1 MANCAIC
8 YWLFV
13 GAVNELII
21 LESTLVGV
29 RRLGAEIVWRTFLSG
44 IDIWA
49 PEGRI
54 EGAVRLFKICS
65 LVSGCSFF
73 SSVFFTRDAAYHTSN
88 TKMAMVI
95 IIIASI
101 MFLDTLLG
109 GILLTNYNMG
119 FFERYPHVEI

>member
-21 LESTLVGV
+21 LESTLVGA
-29 RRLGAEIVWRTFLSG
+29 RRLGAEIVWSTFLSG
-44 IDIWA
+44 IGIWA
-49 PEGRI
+49 PEGRA

-65 LVSGCSFF
+65 LVSGCSPF
-73 SSVFFTRDAAYHTSN
+73 SSVFFIRCAAYHTSN
-88 TKMAMVI
+88 TKMAIVI

-101 MFLDTLLG
+101 MFLDALLG
-109 GILLTNYNMG
+109 GILLTNYNTG
-119 FFERYPHVEI
+119 FSERYPHMKI